1 MRLEGKVAIVT
12 GAGYGIGRACAVRF
26 AEEGADVVVA
36 ALHEENGRET
46 CGAIEKTGS
55 RALLAQTD
63 VRKLGDI
70 QRMVDRTMEAFGRID
85 ILVSNAG
92 VQKLTSFLE
101 ISEEEFDWVVD
112 TNLKG
117 TFFCGQVVAREM
129 ARAKRGGAIIN
140 IGSVQS
146 EVGVAGLAHYGSTK
160 GGIRI
165 LTKVMAL
172 ELAPHGIRVNGI
184 GPGATRTGM
193 VERLDTS
200 FFTEEALRSSIPMG
214 RMADPREVGDAAVY
228 LASDESS
235 YVTGTMLYVDGG
247 WLIR

>member
-1 MRLEGKVAIVT
+1 MRLKDRVAIVT
-12 GAGYGIGRACAVRF
+12 GAGFGIGRACAVRF

-46 CGAIEKTGS
+46 CAMVEKAGR
-55 RALLAQTD
+55 RALLVQTD
-63 VRKLGDI
+63 VRKLDDI
-70 QRMVDRTMEAFGRID
+70 QRMVDRAMETYGKIN

-92 VQKLTSFLE
+92 VQKFTPFIE
-101 ISEEEFDWVVD
+101 ISEDEFDWVVD

-117 TFFCGQVVAREM
+117 EFFCGQRVAREM
-129 ARAKRGGAIIN
+129 VKAGQGGVIIN

-146 EVGVAGLAHYGSTK
+146 EVGVNGLSHYGSTK

-172 ELAPHGIRVNGI
+172 ELAQYGIRVNGI
-184 GPGATRTGM
+184 GPGAIQTGM
-193 VERLDTS
+193 MKTLNDAS
-200 FFTEEALRSSIPMG
+200 FSEAEMKAAIPIG
-214 RMADPREVGDAAVY
+214 RVGDPREIGDCAVY

-235 YVTGTMLYVDGG
+235 YFTGTMVYPDGG

>member
-1 MRLEGKVAIVT
+1 MRLKDRVAIVT

-36 ALHEENGRET
+36 SRRAENGGVT
-46 CGAIEKTGS
+46 CTMVEAAGRKGVLI
-55 RALLAQTD
+55 QTD
-63 VRKLGDI
+63 VREIEQI
-70 QRMVDRTMEAFGRID
+70 QNMVDGTMEEFGRID

-92 VQKLTSFLE
+92 VQELTPYLE
-101 ISEEEFDWVVD
+101 ITEEEFDWVVD

-117 TFFCGQVVAREM
+117 TFFCGQRAAREM
-129 ARAKRGGAIIN
+129 RKVGRGGVIIN

-165 LTKVMAL
+165 MTKVMAQ
-172 ELAPHGIRVNGI
+172 ELAEHKIRVNGI
-184 GPGATRTGM
+184 GPGATMTGM
-193 VERLDTS
+193 MERLDPEVL
-200 FFTEEALRSSIPMG
+200 TEEALKESIPLG
-214 RMADPREVGDAAVY
+214 RVADAREMGDAAVY
-228 LASDESS
+228 LASDEAS

-247 WLIR
+247 WLTR